1 MRVIN
6 CRLTTDLQI
15 YHGICTMTINGI
27 QTQVSVEVF
36 GIKSRN
42 RQSISIAGLNTTG
55 GLKHISIPCTKWIT
69 HCFPHHKENST
80 FPWNNGL
87 PDFLGQCEH
96 SISTSS
102 SLSSLLSTS
111 ASSSPVKH
119 HQSLTLIGSI
129 YLLFGINFP
138 SLFITLMKMSRLR
151 NHIIHHSDCA
161 SHSFFDHL
169 LPPSTTSH
177 SHNVWI

>member
-42 RQSISIAGLNTTG
+42 RQSISIAGLNTTW

-69 HCFPHHKENST
+69 HRFPHHKENST

-87 PDFLGQCEH
+87 PRLSR
-96 SISTSS
+96 SIWTQYFYKFISVEPPFNISIVFP
-102 SLSSLLSTS
+102 L
-111 ASSSPVKH
+111 KH

-138 SLFITLMKMSRLR
+138 SLFISLMKMSRLR
-151 NHIIHHSDCA
+151 NHI

-169 LPPSTTSH
+169 LPPSTPSH